1 MGSLGALTA
10 HVLLPFLAHAGW
22 YVVAAATLVV
32 VITCEISSRRRTN
45 WLVAVAT
52 LALAAVV
59 LRME

>member
-1 MGSLGALTA
+1 MGSLGALAA
-10 HVLLPFLAHAGW
+10 HVLLPFLAHVGW
-22 YVVAAATLVV
+22 YVIAAACLVV

-59 LRME
+59 LRLG